1 MPVIWLKKSL
11 KGEIIEIFKIMCGME
26 EWSGLAVHYPFYYK
40 IYRALYEVGRRF
52 PSKYRRQLFIL
63 ERGRPKELIAK
74 KTADAK
80 TLHSFAFQGT
90 LATCRREIIDIY

>member
-1 MPVIWLKKSL
+1 M
-11 KGEIIEIFKIMCGME
+11 
-26 EWSGLAVHYPFYYK
+26 
-40 IYRALYEVGRRF
+40 
-52 PSKYRRQLFIL
+52 L

-90 LATCRREIIDIY
+90 LATCRREIIDIYQKYQNYLFKLVV